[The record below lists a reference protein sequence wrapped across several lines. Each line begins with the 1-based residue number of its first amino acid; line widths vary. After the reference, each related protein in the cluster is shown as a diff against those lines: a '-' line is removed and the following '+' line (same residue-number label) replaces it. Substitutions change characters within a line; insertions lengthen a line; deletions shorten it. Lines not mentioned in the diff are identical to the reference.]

1 MLKFAYE
8 KYSIMTKSEII
19 DAIIRE
25 TNIDRQDATAVV
37 EAFMK
42 EVRTALINKENVYLR
57 GFGSFVIRRRAE
69 KTARNI
75 IKNIS
80 IKVPAH
86 DVVKYVPAPKF
97 AKLVR

>member
-1 MLKFAYE
+1 
-8 KYSIMTKSEII
+8 MTKNDII
-19 DAIIRE
+19 NAIVRD
-25 TNIDRQDATAVV
+25 TGIDRKDATAVV
-37 EAFMK
+37 ETFMK
-42 EVRTALINKENVYLR
+42 EVREALIKKENVYLR

-75 IKNIS
+75 TKNTT

-86 DVVKYVPAPKF
+86 DIVKYVPAPKF